1 MDTAVAIGN
10 FDGVHLGHQAVLAE
24 TQRRA
29 DRRNLKPIALT
40 FDVPPRCLAS
50 PDDVSSRPGCILSP
64 AKIKSSLLR
73 QTVRQVV
80 SVPFS
85 SVRGLDPETFVLRIL
100 VGKLH
105 AAAVIVG
112 DDFRF
117 GAARAGDVG
126 ALRRMLPT
134 GDVVSVAAVCLEK
147 EPISSSR
154 IRTCLRKGRIEEASA
169 LLGRF
174 PVYAGPVDR
183 GDGIGRQLGAPT
195 INLRISEETLVPPDG
210 VYASW
215 CFAAGRGFPAAA
227 YVGSRPTFRQTDRRF
242 EVHLLGIVP
251 PTIRPPFIEVHLISR
266 MRPDHRFSSQ
276 HALQQQIRADLTGIE
291 QVLEHPFQPPR
302 AVLG

>member
-10 FDGVHLGHQAVLAE
+10 FDGVHLGHQAVLTE
-24 TQRRA
+24 TRRTA
-29 DRRNLKPIALT
+29 ARQNLNPVALT

-50 PDDVSSRPGCILSP
+50 PDDTSPRPGCILSP
-64 AKIKSSLLR
+64 SAVKASLLR
-73 QTVRQVV
+73 QTVQQVV

-85 SVRGLDPETFVLRIL
+85 SIRKLDPERFVLRIL
-100 VGKLH
+100 VGKLR

-112 DDFRF
+112 EDFRF

-126 ALRRMLPT
+126 TLRRLLPT
-134 GDVVSVAAVCLEK
+134 GDVTSVPAVCLEK

-154 IRTCLRKGRIEEASA
+154 IRTCLRQGRIEEATA

-183 GDGIGRQLGAPT
+183 GNGIGRRLGTPT
-195 INLRISEETLVPPDG
+195 INLHISEEVLVPPDG

-215 CFAAGRGFPAAA
+215 CFTANRGFAAAA
-227 YVGSRPTFRQTDRRF
+227 YVGARPTFRQTDRRF
-242 EVHLLGIVP
+242 EVHLLGVVP
-251 PTIRPPFIEVHLISR
+251 PTFSPDFVEVHLLSR
-266 MRPDHRFSSQ
+266 IRPDHRFPSQ
-276 HALQQQIRADLTGIE
+276 HALQQQIRADLARIE
-291 QVLEHPFQPPR
+291 QVFEDPFRPPR